1 MAQYGEERAVLML
14 WRAEVA
20 QLMRL
25 ATETLH
31 EGYNEP
37 GFAYPWLTGEQHHA
51 TLATL
56 RLKPALRE
64 SAQLLISSQ
73 QRHQGYRRMERF
85 GAAAV
90 SRSRNLP
97 SRNLLGESL
106 QIKGS
111 EILARKQATDLPA
124 RRSIDH
130 QAARPSSGL

>member
-1 MAQYGEERAVLML
+1 ML

-31 EGYNEP
+31 EGYNKP
-37 GFAYPWLTGEQHHA
+37 GFAYPRLADEQHHT

-73 QRHQGYRRMERF
+73 QRQRDTAEWSASERL
-85 GAAAV
+85 
-90 SRSRNLP
+90 R
-97 SRNLLGESL
+97 
-106 QIKGS
+106 
-111 EILARKQATDLPA
+111 
-124 RRSIDH
+124 
-130 QAARPSSGL
+130 